1 MLESFPQEL
10 RQGSLVLLG
19 SDGSALGRL
28 LPEEVAELLRRV
40 GMPMSCVQHPL
51 DRVWLDRAA
60 RLRELR
66 LDEAAE
72 ERRRDDAELHLLGT
86 APERLVLVGEDALE
100 HVPLAAQV
108 DVSDLGLPL
117 EDRAHEL
124 REMAVDVHDL
134 LELVEDE
141 CDLPLTLGCK
151 QAGELEE
158 PLERRVHVLDV
169 PAACEAEAERARLGV
184 DRDNRR
190 DPESSEH
197 TQSLLRAEEPR
208 GDVVVDRLG
217 ELLGELLLRRR
228 RHQVDLRDEDTRL
241 PEPLR
246 RAPNERRLAVAS
258 RSEDDDVL
266 PVADVGEELVELG
279 LPVGERVV
287 EGERAVAERIRC
299 HVAVESSSL
308 R

>member
-1 MLESFPQEL
+1 ERPLDARRPREHMAAAIVARQRSTRLEGERLQQQPLRSRGFVPDEPEVRVLRAQEL

-108 DVSDLGLPL
+108 DVSDLWLPL
-117 EDRAHEL
+117 EDRAH
-124 REMAVDVHDL
+124 
-134 LELVEDE
+134 
-141 CDLPLTLGCK
+141 
-151 QAGELEE
+151 
-158 PLERRVHVLDV
+158 
-169 PAACEAEAERARLGV
+169 
-184 DRDNRR
+184 
-190 DPESSEH
+190 
-197 TQSLLRAEEPR
+197 
-208 GDVVVDRLG
+208 
-217 ELLGELLLRRR
+217 
-228 RHQVDLRDEDTRL
+228 
-241 PEPLR
+241 
-246 RAPNERRLAVAS
+246 
-258 RSEDDDVL
+258 
-266 PVADVGEELVELG
+266 
-279 LPVGERVV
+279 
-287 EGERAVAERIRC
+287 
-299 HVAVESSSL
+299 
-308 R
+308 